1 MQKFCSLYQA
11 QALEA
16 FWVICH
22 HCHALQCLHP
32 LLATHKSCFQSNQT
46 ESWVSLAADFALWA
60 SGCLC
65 VVCLCWSAGA
75 WIVRVID
82 TSTGQ
87 RAEPGVGISNL
98 LSLESLWRAL
108 GWQGTAAKPSQAFV
122 QWFGGHDSAR
132 GSWVS
137 VQQEIQRGM
146 YGRCSSAVGHTAGQ
160 HGALPLGDNGA
171 GSLSC
176 ALQTDFCHGII
187 NSGPVIIVLLM
198 ENAEKSTAGA
208 KPSSFPT

>member
-87 RAEPGVGISNL
+87 WAELGLGYRTFCPWNRCGVPWAGRGQQPSHPKPLCSDLEVMTL
-98 LSLESLWRAL
+98 LGAAGCPCSRKFSEGCMEDAPLLLATRQGSTGPCLW
-108 GWQGTAAKPSQAFV
+108 
-122 QWFGGHDSAR
+122 
-132 GSWVS
+132 
-137 VQQEIQRGM
+137 
-146 YGRCSSAVGHTAGQ
+146 GRTGLV
-160 HGALPLGDNGA
+160 
-171 GSLSC
+171 LSPVPC
-176 ALQTDFCHGII
+176 RQTFAMA
-187 NSGPVIIVLLM
+187 S
-198 ENAEKSTAGA
+198 
-208 KPSSFPT
+208 